1 MSKNLIKI
9 LSICAAAIL
18 LPLIIVG
25 GILLATEARGVT
37 LKIDAMGVVEEF
49 ESHIAIFVNNE
60 EQTQN
65 QITIK
70 KNTEV
75 TITFTGADYD
85 FEGWYNGNPDEVDVE
100 KPPVSE
106 DASFTFIVRGNTV
119 LTAVAN
125 IKTYTLNVK
134 YHAVAADTDKTQIIY
149 NPADGTFTG
158 TMQPRDGYT
167 FTGLNYD
174 GVTYNFADDYTGLG
188 SVIVEN
194 ANEER
199 ELDVTAVWECDYLDG
214 FKLAMRTD
222 TEDETMIWL
231 DSAHQKDTDFD
242 GSETYTT
249 INFVDDNDYRSYSL
263 EQSVM
268 DYYNKVITEQV
279 YADWD
284 GKFYDDNGIEATWGG
299 DFKLYISGNLNP
311 VGGEGNT
318 YHFTSLT
325 FERLMTLLASDDA
338 YANGLEGKT
347 VTIVLIFE

>member
-1 MSKNLIKI
+1 
-9 LSICAAAIL
+9 
-18 LPLIIVG
+18 
-25 GILLATEARGVT
+25 
-37 LKIDAMGVVEEF
+37 
-49 ESHIAIFVNNE
+49 
-60 EQTQN
+60 
-65 QITIK
+65 
-70 KNTEV
+70 
-75 TITFTGADYD
+75 
-85 FEGWYNGNPDEVDVE
+85 
-100 KPPVSE
+100 
-106 DASFTFIVRGNTV
+106 
-119 LTAVAN
+119 
-125 IKTYTLNVK
+125 
-134 YHAVAADTDKTQIIY
+134 
-149 NPADGTFTG
+149 
-158 TMQPRDGYT
+158 
-167 FTGLNYD
+167 
-174 GVTYNFADDYTGLG
+174 
-188 SVIVEN
+188 
-194 ANEER
+194 
-199 ELDVTAVWECDYLDG
+199 
-214 FKLAMRTD
+214 MRTD

-249 INFVDDNDYRSYSL
+249 INFVDDDDYRSYSL

-279 YADWD
+279 YTDWD